1 MEPICVRE
9 VFMRHPQLR
18 EEPRHQK
25 ASVLPS
31 TQREGIL
38 DWLQRTGKLQS
49 RTPVDEEGLGEDED
63 FDDLVDDEETVYE
76 EEEATLDDEE

>member
-1 MEPICVRE
+1 
-9 VFMRHPQLR
+9 MRHPQLR

-25 ASVLPS
+25 AVVLPS

-49 RTPVDEEGLGEDED
+49 RPPVEEAALAEDED
-63 FDDLVDDEETVYE
+63 FDELVDDDDTLYPD
-76 EEEATLDDEE
+76 EEEATMDDDE

>member
-1 MEPICVRE
+1 
-9 VFMRHPQLR
+9 MRHPQLR

-25 ASVLPS
+25 AVVLPS

-49 RTPVDEEGLGEDED
+49 RPPAEEAALAEDED
-63 FDDLVDDEETVYE
+63 FDELVDDDDTLYVD
-76 EEEATLDDEE
+76 EEEATMDDDE